1 MIVEGEQVKSP
12 PGNSLCKL
20 DSGQFCSFDS
30 PSIWSSCY
38 EFRRRIGNISKDC
51 THGILFLGVSG
62 NKVGIGKGHGVF
74 AFSSSFAMGQL
85 YCTYRLWVHVAI
97 LTVLSNIRARVSCE
111 IEIERAGGGAEQVCP
126 FPLFLSLLLAAWSD
140 LFVLVLWSCHV
151 CS

>member
-38 EFRRRIGNISKDC
+38 EFRRRIGNISKGC

-97 LTVLSNIRARVSCE
+97 LTVLSNLRARVSCE
-111 IEIERAGGGAEQVCP
+111 IEIERAGGGGRTSMP
-126 FPLFLSLLLAAWSD
+126 FSSFSFSLACGLE
-140 LFVLVLWSCHV
+140 
-151 CS
+151 